1 MWWQWARVSDLFRS
15 SMLSPSRLV
24 VIMFYAKLMVAQ
36 LRLMM
41 LVVSP
46 LLDVKLM
53 VAHLRM

>member
-1 MWWQWARVSDLFRS
+1 
-15 SMLSPSRLV
+15 MLSPSRLV